1 MSMYICV
8 YIYMH
13 VYIWII
19 VKNIVFPNSSSFPSK
34 ASVWFYG
41 AAAVDFGKQVLW
53 IRTAET
59 LNPNPQKISEPLQIH
74 PILDMHRRLLWSFM
88 SLSRR
93 NHRTCRASKL
103 FSGGSFIN
111 KLWKSEPAASCRAWL
126 PFGTRSACKG
136 RAGVSKTG
144 TSRHKLKFLASI
156 KDPALFNTSTTSRFC
171 AWTLTRTRSTIPCS
185 SQGCMVIWLIWF
197 QPVWLFN
204 YNIERD
210 LESTSTR
217 IRAVQCSPALG
228 CTL

>member
-8 YIYMH
+8 YIYACI
-13 VYIWII
+13 YLDYCQ
-19 VKNIVFPNSSSFPSK
+19 KY
-34 ASVWFYG
+34 SVPQQQQLPIKGFGVVLRSGRCRLRETG
-41 AAAVDFGKQVLW
+41 A
-53 IRTAET
+53 
-59 LNPNPQKISEPLQIH
+59 
-74 PILDMHRRLLWSFM
+74 LDPDSWDSQPE
-88 SLSRR
+88 S
-93 NHRTCRASKL
+93 
-103 FSGGSFIN
+103 SFIN